1 MDSTREKILASI
13 ERGAVFYYSDE
24 IANRDGSS
32 FRGKRYYIV
41 LNTNPKTDDFLI
53 LVTITKQIENQT
65 KFIKQIGEDPST
77 LVPIP
82 MKDFPRL
89 TYPSIVSCN
98 KVYVVT
104 LENLIKKIENGGS
117 IISDKPP
124 KNIIDAIVSGVMKSK
139 QIEGEYKSIIL

>member
-1 MDSTREKILASI
+1 MASAREKVLVSV

-32 FRGKRYYIV
+32 SKKSRYYII

-53 LVTITKQIENQT
+53 VVTITKQIENQT
-65 KFIKQIGEDPST
+65 KYIKQTGEDPST
-77 LVPIP
+77 LVPVS

-98 KVYVVT
+98 KVYVIT

-117 IISDKPP
+117 VISDKLP
-124 KNIIDAIVSGVMKSK
+124 KTIIDAIVSGVLKSK